1 MADDFRAIDARL
13 RAILEPYIGEAKVV
27 EGTSM
32 GWTLL
37 GKPHP
42 RYPDG
47 APFAGVRTGKSYVS
61 FHLMPVY
68 GDPRLLE
75 GISPELRRRM
85 QGKSCFNFTRLD
97 EERFRELEALTAAGA
112 EGFRKA
118 GLL

>member
-1 MADDFRAIDARL
+1 MADDFVAIDARL
-13 RAILEPYIGEAKVV
+13 RAILEPYVGNTTVAT
-27 EGTSM
+27 TSM

-37 GKPHP
+37 GRPHP
-42 RYPDG
+42 KYPDG

-68 GDPRLLE
+68 GDPQLLE

-97 EERFRELEALTAAGA
+97 EARFLELEALTAAGA
-112 EGFRKA
+112 ARFRQE